1 MVVYSSDRGRE
12 GEGEKGKKKRMER
25 RKDRGWRRRKRWE
38 VGHTL

>member
-1 MVVYSSDRGRE
+1 MVVVETEGER

-25 RKDRGWRRRKRWE
+25 RKDKGWRRRKRWE